1 MRTLGAAQ
9 GNWMRGLRKLV
20 AVVGLVFA
28 GSSAFGAPVG
38 SATGV
43 DPEAVVRAGDT
54 QQILVVGADL
64 QLGDLI
70 KTSAGGHAEILFH
83 DGTKLVVGPGSTL
96 TIEDYLLRD
105 DGSAGKFAINALAGT
120 FRFMSGNAPK
130 DRYRID
136 TPAGTIGIRG
146 TEFDFVVNGRQGTQ
160 VLMYDGATELC
171 ARDGNCSVI
180 SEVCEL
186 GDMTLDQ
193 VQSVGLTT
201 ALARSDRQALKAR
214 FVYGASQQ
222 PLQPSFRL
230 KQTAKCLLPAF
241 GVSVKLARAAAEKG
255 PSAVVPGSRPA
266 AAPDAKPV
274 APAAPVSTPVT
285 PAPSAPE
292 QDGECAGNSDHNP
305 GRSQNCSR

>member
-1 MRTLGAAQ
+1 ML
-9 GNWMRGLRKLV
+9 GLRSFV
-20 AVVGLVFA
+20 AVAGLLLA
-28 GSSAFGAPVG
+28 SSSVFGAPVG

-43 DPEAVVRAGDT
+43 DPEAIVSAGGS

-70 KTSAGGHAEILFH
+70 RTGAGGHAEVLFH
-83 DGTKLVVGPGSTL
+83 DGTKLVVGPASSL

-136 TPAGTIGIRG
+136 TPTGTIGIRG

-160 VLMYDGATELC
+160 VLMYAGATELC
-171 ARDGNCSVI
+171 AHSGGCSVI
-180 SEVCEL
+180 SEACEL
-186 GDMTLDQ
+186 GNMTMDE

-201 ALARSDRQALKAR
+201 ALARSDRQALKSR

-241 GVSVKLARAAAEKG
+241 GVSVKLAKSAAESG
-255 PSAVVPGSRPA
+255 PSAVLSGSKPAVPGGA
-266 AAPDAKPV
+266 G
-274 APAAPVSTPVT
+274 PAAPQVPVT
-285 PAPSAPE
+285 PPSAPE
-292 QDGECAGNSDHNP
+292 QDGSGECSGNSDHNP
-305 GRSQNCSR
+305 GHSQNCSH